1 MANIIDK
8 VKSIF
13 VPSKK
18 FDTEFARRFA
28 DKCRHSKEFLD
39 FLTAST
45 NGDISKLQSLA
56 IIEDSL
62 KTGPCKHD
70 RDLPFDEKK
79 WTDLVKNFFAK
90 CMPQKAE
97 EAKQILDKTHPY
109 FIDENGNSHV
119 QFIQVPK
126 GDRRSSSVGQN
137 GSNMYLNFDIYI
149 HGSLDDLRTTAH
161 ETSHALSSHHQHLIQ
176 LIRSGVSKKEIE
188 DYTRFKADAQSV
200 GEIESHIV
208 EALFNQYLLSNNI
221 YTQEDMQNYEQGARN
236 SLQHDI
242 NVVRQESDIIRDLN
256 GDMSEKSL
264 NKLYTNYMRTGK
276 KQLASRIE
284 KIVSE
289 SNSSH
294 MFRYVVGR
302 VVADRWIDKFNNS
315 TKTEKEQMLTAF
327 QNYLDHTHE
336 MTVDKACQTLLGANF
351 VSLAQDYAK
360 SQQNQ
365 IQTEN
370 IASKN

>member
-18 FDTEFARRFA
+18 FDIEFARKFA
-28 DKCRHSKEFLD
+28 NKCRHSNEFLE
-39 FLTAST
+39 FLSAST
-45 NGDISKLQSLA
+45 NEDVNKLQSLA

-90 CMPQKAE
+90 CMPQKAD

-109 FIDENGNSHV
+109 FIDENEKCH
-119 QFIQVPK
+119 IQYIQMPK
-126 GDRRSSSVGQN
+126 DDKHTSCVEQRNQN
-137 GSNMYLNFDIYI
+137 GYLNFDVYI
-149 HGSLDDLRTTAH
+149 HGSLDDLRTMVH
-161 ETSHALSSHHQHLIQ
+161 ETAHALSSHHQHLIQ
-176 LIRSGVSKKEIE
+176 LIRAGASKKEID

-200 GEIESHIV
+200 CEIESHIV

-221 YTQEDMQNYEQGARN
+221 YTQEDMQNYEQGERN
-236 SLQHDI
+236 SLQHEI

-264 NKLYTNYMRTGK
+264 NKLYTNYIRTGK

-289 SNSSH
+289 SNSSY

-315 TKTEKEQMLTAF
+315 TKTEKEQMLTEF

-336 MTVDKACQTLLGANF
+336 MTVDKSCQTLLGANF

-360 SQQNQ
+360 SQQNAAKS
-365 IQTEN
+365 EN
-370 IASKN
+370 TASKN